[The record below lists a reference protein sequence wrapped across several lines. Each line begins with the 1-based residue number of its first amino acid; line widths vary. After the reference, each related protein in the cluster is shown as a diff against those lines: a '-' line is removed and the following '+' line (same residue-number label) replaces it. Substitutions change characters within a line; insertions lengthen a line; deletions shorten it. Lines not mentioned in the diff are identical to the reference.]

1 LKDIK
6 DKLSF
11 LTDKDFEIVTKYESE
26 KKSIKDLDEENENV
40 KEETKNSVEN
50 VNPNKSNKR
59 DKKSIK
65 NLDEENEFVKE
76 ETKNSVE
83 DDNPNKINLK
93 RKSVEDINP
102 NPPKR
107 SKLNKKQEDPEEDPE
122 DLDEENK
129 IVKKKNK
136 ETGRCLS

>member
-1 LKDIK
+1 
-6 DKLSF
+6 
-11 LTDKDFEIVTKYESE
+11 
-26 KKSIKDLDEENENV
+26 LDEENENV

-93 RKSVEDINP
+93 
-102 NPPKR
+102 
-107 SKLNKKQEDPEEDPE
+107 KK
-122 DLDEENK
+122 
-129 IVKKKNK
+129 IS
-136 ETGRCLS
+136 RRY